1 MKPVYLE
8 FCGVNSFSEKTEIDF
23 NALISGGVFG
33 IFGDTGSGK
42 STLLDCIHLALY
54 GRTERSGNSGDYINY
69 KSEGSYV
76 TFDFEITTE
85 GKRHAY
91 RVHRERRRKN
101 NTTKAALYER
111 DEEGKLLALAE
122 GTRDVDDALEKIIGL
137 TFADFKMCIALPQG
151 DFAALVQAPQS
162 ERVRLVSRLFDLEK
176 YGERFSKAA
185 NEKYYAAE
193 REVNL
198 VKAKMEQYEE
208 GETTLEDKES
218 QIKAEKIALAEAEKI
233 ANEAEQAFNQA
244 TEKQKAK
251 EAYEKLETSLQALTA
266 RLPAMQA
273 LQEKLEKIPFAK
285 AVVKDAD
292 ALENNRRETQNAKEK
307 AEDAEKDL
315 TLAESNL
322 LQWKEK
328 QEKEN
333 YDERIVQ
340 AAVNR
345 DKVKGAAADI
355 QAEKDAEK
363 LYQDSVAEYRK
374 LQKQCPADDFDGKM
388 KTLEEELSTLGADES
403 LLDYLKRNL
412 KGVLTQDAYGE
423 FRADLRDLAERHPTA
438 NEDIQGLLVK
448 YTPSKTSAENL
459 DIAQMNVAFKQI
471 EQRKKILKEKIDEIK
486 KNKEAFE
493 FNERQKTFII
503 DQGKAYR
510 AAWEAAKNK
519 TAEIHALGELA
530 DLEEKLRLLQL
541 AKQNLQRNIDTAT
554 DKVNALRTEQQTQ
567 KTLFIQGAQREEALL
582 AELQKSLTENGFAT
596 ADEARAL
603 LRGIEDAERAKE
615 DCQKFFDEY
624 SLTKLRYEQT
634 DKAAFEGFDEET
646 LTRTRVRKEESGAL
660 RDSLRKK
667 IAYAEAEYNQLLEKR
682 KKYAEFEKELKE
694 KEKTQKLCDELR
706 SLLGRNKFLEFIASE
721 YLQEICVTASK
732 TLLSLTSG
740 RYFLQYD
747 KEFKVGDNLDGG
759 NLRAVKTLS
768 GGETFLVSLSL
779 ALSLSAAICLKSLRP
794 IEFFFLDEGFGTLDD
809 KLVDTVMDVL
819 TKLSKNFAVGLISHV
834 EELKH
839 RIENKLLVTGANE
852 QHGSL
857 VKMERF

>member
-23 NALISGGVFG
+23 RALISGGVFG

-69 KSEGSYV
+69 KSDGAYV
-76 TFDFEITTE
+76 TFDFEIVTE

-101 NTTKAALYER
+101 NTTKASLYEY
-111 DEEGKLLALAE
+111 EESGKLLALAE

-151 DFAALVQAPQS
+151 DFAALVQAPAS
-162 ERVRLVSRLFDLEK
+162 ERVKLVSRLFDLEK

-208 GETTLEDKES
+208 GETTVEEKEKEI
-218 QIKAEKIALAEAEKI
+218 QTTKEMLGTAEQDAEKAEQEFR
-233 ANEAEQAFNQA
+233 QASD
-244 TEKQKAK
+244 KQKAK
-251 EAYEKLETSLQALTA
+251 EEYEALEKSLQGLTA
-266 RLPAMQA
+266 KLPEMQA
-273 LQEKLEKIPFAK
+273 LQEKIEKIPFAK

-292 ALENNRRETQNAKEK
+292 ALENNRLEKQRAQEK
-307 AEDAEKDL
+307 AERADKELQAAEN
-315 TLAESNL
+315 AL

-333 YDERIVQ
+333 YDERILQ
-340 AAVNR
+340 ATVNR

-355 QAEKDAEK
+355 QAEKEAET
-363 LYQDSVAEYRK
+363 LYLQSVAQYK
-374 LQKQCPADDFDGKM
+374 ALQKKCPADDFDGKI
-388 KTLEEELSTLGADES
+388 KELEKELSSLGEDEN

-412 KGVLTQDAYGE
+412 KGALTQDAYGE
-423 FRADLRDLAERHPTA
+423 FRADLRILSGKYPTA
-438 NEDIQGLLVK
+438 SEDIESLLVK
-448 YTPSKTSAENL
+448 YTPSKTESENL
-459 DIAQMNVAFKQI
+459 DIAAMNLAFKGL
-471 EQRKKILKEKIDEIK
+471 EQKKKILKEKIEEVK
-486 KNKEAFE
+486 KNKEDYRI
-493 FNERQKTFII
+493 NEQEKKIVEN
-503 DQGKAYR
+503 QGKTHR
-510 AAWEAAKNK
+510 AMLDAARRK
-519 TAEIHALGELA
+519 TAEIHALGELSL
-530 DLEEKLRLLQL
+530 LEANLR
-541 AKQNLQRNIDTAT
+541 NLQSEKRTLQKNIDTAT
-554 DKVNALRTEQQTQ
+554 DRVNALRSEKETQ
-567 KTLFIQGAQREEALL
+567 KNLFQQSTDKEVGLF
-582 AELQKSLTENGFAT
+582 AELQKSLLENGFAT
-596 ADEARAL
+596 VDEARAL
-603 LRGIEDAERAKE
+603 LGSVSDVERAKTAY
-615 DCQKFFDEY
+615 KNFFDEY
-624 SLTKLRYEQT
+624 ALTKHKYEQI
-634 DKAAFEGFDEET
+634 DRSVFADFDEET
-646 LTRTRVRKEESGAL
+646 LLSARVRKDETAAL
-660 RDSLRKK
+660 REGLRKK
-667 IAYAEAEYNQLLEKR
+667 LAYAEAEYAGLVEKR
-682 KKYAEFEKELKE
+682 KKYAAFEKELKE
-694 KEKTQKLCDELR
+694 KEKQQKLCDELR

-721 YLQEICVTASK
+721 YLQEICAAASK

-740 RYFLQYD
+740 RYFLRYD

-779 ALSLSAAICLKSLRP
+779 ALSLSATICLKSLRP
-794 IEFFFLDEGFGTLDD
+794 IEFFFLDEGFGTLDE

-819 TKLSKNFAVGLISHV
+819 SKLSKNFAVGLISHV

-839 RIENKLLVTGANE
+839 RIDNKILVTGANE
-852 QHGSL
+852 NHGSL
-857 VKMERF
+857 VKLERF